1 MHHKAVRIVKLILL
15 ITVLSFAVVNVVEAK
30 MYVENFY
37 QVGGVDVTETSPFPK
52 GWKRSGELWADDDSD
67 WENPSDF
74 GYSYAG
80 GMGSSYT
87 PSDIDAV
94 RVLDGIYSQ
103 SSTTANG
110 GPFDDD
116 AKYAVQEFMF
126 SVAITATHLEIN
138 AYVRDEDDGIQA
150 YIWNFATNSWELY
163 ADYSGTDI
171 DPMWIN
177 FSTNSPSSYIS
188 ASGEV
193 YVLFQS
199 QAYDN
204 ALFRSDTANVDIDYI
219 EVVAEVP
226 DSHVKTVCVD
236 VIPGTLTGISRN
248 WDGVF
253 DDDTVGV
260 QVRVLSEGS
269 PVANY
274 PVFIKGE
281 WSDGYGTFGGSFT
294 DGSGRANLR
303 GAPVSGGVSDK
314 WRVKFKAAVSDAMAN
329 GNAYQAGNCGEE
341 TFAENIAVTPGSYD
355 ITLVGRYWDVGGGDW
370 VRIRWIAEPE
380 DVSHVNI
387 GGYNIPV
394 AQHFDNW
401 DFLLWKMGVVDPNND
416 NDGETEGVNGNT
428 NDMNSTAYPACVG
441 PDDSPYCPK
450 MDSCRNG
457 RDINV
462 LLIGH
467 IGSYPDGCCI
477 RERDGAVDAHDCGTY
492 MSGYRFGPLLQFNL
506 PDHALGEPG
515 KSAMFICQEYNT
527 LSGMLRTTS
536 YSGHEGCGGEN
547 CRLHCTA
554 CLWSIINIGQSPGA
568 TEYLAM
574 EGYEYL
580 GTEIIRP
587 WPNGGLGTLSF
598 IGLAAD
604 NEHVVGLVIGHR
616 WGIHPFTALVTSMPS
631 GTYPADDD
639 VDGWQNFYPTWIY
652 YLLRNLAYNIKVMG
666 EELWHWKD
674 RYPQSGE
681 DNIILANRAFNKFLL
696 DFIPYLDET
705 LWILQASGNNTIHPF
720 IVSMFTQLYDNARI
734 VKYIVTNS
742 TLRSEFANTVGTA
755 LTYLPNITGPV
766 DGSTS
771 LNYFLKYRVQMPYDE
786 KESVNYQLMKLLDQI
801 TSFVVTILH
810 HVPIMEYVPNSP
822 GWSFG
827 NWISDY

>member
-1 MHHKAVRIVKLILL
+1 M
-15 ITVLSFAVVNVVEAK
+15 
-30 MYVENFY
+30 
-37 QVGGVDVTETSPFPK
+37 
-52 GWKRSGELWADDDSD
+52 
-67 WENPSDF
+67 
-74 GYSYAG
+74 GYSDGWFDGDGQPQTDY
-80 GMGSSYT
+80 
-87 PSDIDAV
+87 IELIVEVNDAYV
-94 RVLDGIYSQ
+94 QQACVDYDASTVPRDWDGF
-103 SSTTANG
+103 
-110 GPFDDD
+110 FDDD
-116 AKYAVQEFMF
+116 AIRVQ
-126 SVAITATHLEIN
+126 ARATTTE
-138 AYVRDEDDGIQA
+138 
-150 YIWNFATNSWELY
+150 
-163 ADYSGTDI
+163 GTPI
-171 DPMWIN
+171 PYY
-177 FSTNSPSSYIS
+177 PSFY
-188 ASGEV
+188 
-193 YVLFQS
+193 LK
-199 QAYDN
+199 
-204 ALFRSDTANVDIDYI
+204 
-219 EVVAEVP
+219 AE
-226 DSHVKTVCVD
+226 
-236 VIPGTLTGISRN
+236 
-248 WDGVF
+248 WDG
-253 DDDTVGV
+253 
-260 QVRVLSEGS
+260 GS
-269 PVANY
+269 
-274 PVFIKGE
+274 
-281 WSDGYGTFGGSFT
+281 GTFGGGAMDST
-294 DGSGRANLR
+294 GWATVSGR
-303 GAPVSGGVSDK
+303 PIDGGVTDK
-314 WRVKFKAAVSDAMAN
+314 WRVTLNVGVGDGIAN
-329 GNAYQAGNCGEE
+329 GVPYEASSACNEE
-341 TFAENIAVTPGSYD
+341 DFANNIAITPGSYD
-355 ITLVGRYWDVGGGDW
+355 ITLIGRYWDVGGGDW

-428 NDMNSTAYPACVG
+428 NDMDSECYPACVG
-441 PDDSPYCPK
+441 PDDSPYCPG

-457 RDINV
+457 RGI
-462 LLIGH
+462 I
-467 IGSYPDGCCI
+467 IATYPAGCCI
-477 RERDGAVDAHDCGTY
+477 RERDGNVSAHDCGTY

-506 PDHALGEPG
+506 PDHALGEVG
-515 KSAMFICQEYNT
+515 KSAMFVCKEYNT
-527 LSGMLRTTS
+527 LSGLLSTTE
-536 YSGHEGCGGEN
+536 YSGHEGCGGGN
-547 CRLHCTA
+547 CRLHCTLLEILGA
-554 CLWSIINIGQSPGA
+554 DIGMSPGA
-568 TEYLAM
+568 TEYLAKN
-574 EGYEYL
+574 GL
-580 GTEIIRP
+580 TLIIPVIRP

-604 NEHVVGLVIGHR
+604 NQHVVGLVIGHR

-631 GTYPADDD
+631 GSYPADDD

-652 YLLRNLAYNIKVMG
+652 YLLRNLAYNIKVIG

-810 HVPIMEYVPNSP
+810 HIPIMEYVPNSP